1 MENFLTYLANLD
13 KKAVKKE
20 TEANLKEIGDL
31 QYKMMAGSKHSI
43 LIVMQGLDASGKDG
57 LVRDL
62 MQFCNPVG
70 VSVYGFKKPT
80 PEEYAH
86 DFLWRVHKQAPAKG
100 MIQVFVR
107 SHYEDILV
115 PGVEGF
121 IPPEVIN
128 ERFQLINDFEKLLIH
143 NGTTI
148 LKFYMSVSEEKQR
161 ERLQERIE
169 NPEKHWKHNDGD
181 FETLKKREKYLQK
194 YREIIE
200 RCNFVPW
207 HIIPCDSNW
216 QKLYVASKILLHA
229 LREMN
234 LEWPPLKSEL
244 FGK

>member
-1 MENFLTYLANLD
+1 MEQLITNIGNLD
-13 KKAVKKE
+13 KKVVKLE
-20 TEANLKEIGDL
+20 TESNLREIGAL

-62 MQFCNPVG
+62 LEFCNPVG
-70 VSVYGFKKPT
+70 LSVYGFKKPT

-121 IPPEVIN
+121 IPAEIV
-128 ERFQLINDFEKLLIH
+128 EQRYQLINDFEKLLMH

-148 LKFYMSVSEEKQR
+148 LKFYMSVTEEKQR
-161 ERLQERIE
+161 ERLQERIS

-181 FETLKKREKYLQK
+181 FDTLKKRDKYLEK
-194 YREIIE
+194 YREILQ
-200 RCNFVPW
+200 RCNVVPW
-207 HIIPCDSNW
+207 HILPCDSNW
-216 QKLYVASKILLHA
+216 QKVYFASQILLKT

-234 LEWPPLKSEL
+234 LEWPPLESKL
-244 FGK
+244 FSA

>member
-1 MENFLTYLANLD
+1 MEELITNIGNLD
-13 KKAVKKE
+13 KKVVKLE
-20 TEANLKEIGDL
+20 TESNLREIGAL

-62 MQFCNPVG
+62 LEFCNPVG
-70 VSVYGFKKPT
+70 LSVYGFKKPT

-121 IPPEVIN
+121 IPAEIV
-128 ERFQLINDFEKLLIH
+128 EQRYQLINDFEKLLMH

-161 ERLQERIE
+161 ERLQERIS

-181 FETLKKREKYLQK
+181 FDTLKKRDKYLEK
-194 YREIIE
+194 YREILQ
-200 RCNFVPW
+200 RCNVVPW
-207 HIIPCDSNW
+207 HILPCDSNW
-216 QKLYVASKILLHA
+216 QKVYFASQILLKT

-234 LEWPPLKSEL
+234 LEWPPLESKL
-244 FGK
+244 FSA